1 MEICIYFFSKIHD
14 ILKIKDYK
22 GAWYCEWFEKRPE
35 GRCAALAILRAGC
48 IARYMIFPQYIQR
61 IQMKVYNDKCEKTKL
76 NSFFVA
82 VLMLVVSTCAYAPS
96 EGNEDTAVGYLT
108 GPDGRVQTVVGRL
121 ADTSP
126 QAYSLL
132 GSDFSQ
138 TYEFVLYSTPGGEI
152 STEEPQGNDPG
163 YASRVTSTLYYRYS
177 SDDSGCL
184 LTGASVS
191 WTMQD
196 PKASVSSAYAECHC
210 NGLGNSSS
218 PGLVYQNKTLSLS
231 NNTKASTGF
240 GTYIL
245 ISGGYSDLAGIGA
258 NFTINYLMGTSRTWD
273 FTFSQSVL

>member
-152 STEEPQGNDPG
+152 STEEPQGNDRDMRLGLLP
-163 YASRVTSTLYYRYS
+163 RYIT
-177 SDDSGCL
+177 DIL
-184 LTGASVS
+184 RMTRA
-191 WTMQD
+191 
-196 PKASVSSAYAECHC
+196 
-210 NGLGNSSS
+210 
-218 PGLVYQNKTLSLS
+218 VY
-231 NNTKASTGF
+231 
-240 GTYIL
+240 
-245 ISGGYSDLAGIGA
+245 
-258 NFTINYLMGTSRTWD
+258 
-273 FTFSQSVL
+273 